1 MRTHRF
7 AFTQQRA
14 IKTTF
19 TMTIEL
25 LCQYSA
31 EVAVFY
37 VFFLRTH
44 VVLHVMNSELC
55 LYVNIFTA
63 LDRGLCF
70 VILRHRK
77 RKSRS
82 EYCCKKFEMFL
93 RMPIKEM

>member
-7 AFTQQRA
+7 VFTQQRA

-31 EVAVFY
+31 EVAVSN
-37 VFFLRTH
+37 FFLRTH

-63 LDRGLCF
+63 LGCSD
-70 VILRHRK
+70 ILRDRK

-82 EYCCKKFEMFL
+82 EYYHK
-93 RMPIKEM
+93 